1 LIESFPSFVIYPTV
15 VSKLFADEAIFAR
28 ELQVY
33 SFALPHVPE
42 LLSSGKAHFFEQ
54 DLWYITTKRIKGKAY
69 LDAANFSAGDL
80 AKAIAEF
87 HQAGSK
93 GDRCLCHYDN
103 QPQNILMSGSDYYFI
118 DFSDSKIDYPE
129 ADISHLLLF
138 WAEEFGYMDFI
149 GLAISFIDSYQTII
163 PLDAKRWQR
172 YLRKS
177 ILRFD
182 HRRVTHHKTAT
193 HSQDSVKNRDW
204 LAEVI

>member
-15 VSKLFADEAIFAR
+15 VSKLFADA
-28 ELQVY
+28 
-33 SFALPHVPE
+33 
-42 LLSSGKAHFFEQ
+42 SGKAHFFEQ

-193 HSQDSVKNRDW
+193 QG
-204 LAEVI
+204 LAGRSHLKWAACLGTNGCLLSIILPGSAPISAG